1 MAWAPIGQNRRYTGD
16 RKRGHTWSVL
26 AAYATTGY
34 LPCYVAKKGY
44 FNTETF
50 HKWIKENLLPHCNLF
65 PDPKSVIILDNA
77 SSHCDPIIAE
87 AIHAK
92 GCLVRYLFSY
102 SPDFSPIELSFSV
115 LKAWVR
121 RRFHELWPAFE
132 GSFGEFLMMCVARS
146 CCDRFAVAHFRHS
159 GSGGYIFS
167 GDIERFEQEL
177 REFERGSGDGDFE
190 I

>member
-1 MAWAPIGQNRRYTGD
+1 MAKER
-16 RKRGHTWSVL
+16 
-26 AAYATTGY
+26 
-34 LPCYVAKKGY
+34 Y

-50 HKWIKENLLPHCNLF
+50 YKWIIKNHLPHCNPF
-65 PDPKSVIILDNA
+65 PGPRNVIILDNA

-92 GCLVRYLFSY
+92 GCLVRYLPPY

-132 GSFGEFLMMCVARS
+132 GSFGEFLIMCVAKNR
-146 CCDRFAVAHFRHS
+146 CDRFAVTHFRHS
-159 GSGGYIFS
+159 GSEGYIFS

-177 REFERGSGDGDFE
+177 REFERESGDDDFE